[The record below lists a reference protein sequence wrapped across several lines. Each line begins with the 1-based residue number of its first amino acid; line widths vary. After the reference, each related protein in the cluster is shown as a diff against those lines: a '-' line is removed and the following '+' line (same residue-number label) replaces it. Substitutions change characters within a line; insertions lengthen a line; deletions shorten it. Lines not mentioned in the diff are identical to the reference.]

1 MPSKE
6 FRGASELEKKEVI
19 ETARK
24 IVKEGLGPICDN
36 CIGRQF
42 AKISS
47 GLSNAKRGQI
57 LKETLR
63 TKWKG
68 EEIEQGKCW
77 VCNGLFENLDEWVLK
92 ALEALEEYEFDSF
105 LVGTKVSGMLLENE
119 ELIWEIAGA
128 SYAEP
133 LKAELNREIGKRI
146 ERETGKTVDFERP
159 DLVVLLNLW
168 TEKVELQ
175 VNSCFIYGRYR
186 KFERGIP
193 QTRWLCRECRGI
205 GCEKCNYTGKMY
217 AESVEE
223 LISSSIL
230 AEFKGEYMVLH
241 GCGREDIDARMLGS
255 GRPFVVE
262 IKEPKRRKVD
272 LRMLEDKVR
281 EENAGKLEV
290 IGLQYVKREMVARI
304 KSAKADKTYRVRVGI
319 KPNVL
324 EKDLKNALD
333 TLTGAVIEQRTPTRV
348 LHRRA
353 DMVRRRKVH
362 SAKLISFGE
371 SVFFMEIRCDG
382 GLYIKELVSGDGG
395 RTKPNLSELLGTEV
409 EAEVKELDVMDVL
422 VFEHELK
429 NHEISQETF
438 S

>member
-1 MPSKE
+1 MLGKE
-6 FRGASELEKKEVI
+6 FRVSSELEKKEVI
-19 ETARK
+19 DTARK
-24 IVKEGLGPICDN
+24 IVKEGLGPICDS

-57 LKETLR
+57 LKEALR
-63 TKWKG
+63 TKWNLG
-68 EEIEQGKCW
+68 EEIKLQGKCW
-77 VCNGLFENLDEWVLK
+77 VCNGLFENLDGWVLK
-92 ALEALEEYEFDSF
+92 ALEALRDYEFDSF

-186 KFERGIP
+186 KFKRGIP
-193 QTRWLCRECRGI
+193 QTRWLCRECRGR

-217 AESVEE
+217 PESVEE

-241 GCGREDIDARMLGS
+241 GCGREDVDARMLGS

-262 IKEPKRRKVD
+262 IKESKRRKVD

-281 EENAGKLEV
+281 EENEGKLEV
-290 IGLQYVKREMVARI
+290 TGLQYVKREMIAQI
-304 KSAKADKTYRVRVGI
+304 KNAKADKTYRVGVRL
-319 KPNVL
+319 KPLQGLRGHGAEPHKTKVL
-324 EKDLKNALD
+324 ENNLEKALN

-362 SAKLISFGE
+362 SAKLISFDE

-395 RTKPNLSELLGTEV
+395 RTKPNLSELLGTGV
-409 EAEVKELDVMDVL
+409 EAEVKELDVVDVIL
-422 VFEHELK
+422 
-429 NHEISQETF
+429 
-438 S
+438 